1 MSTKKFSLS
10 DTPVKRIIN
19 GKEYL
24 LYRIMA
30 EKSFDTFLA
39 HVNKGE
45 FGGLVSSEKTLSQ
58 ESVCWIF
65 PNAAVVEN
73 AVVKN
78 EAVIAGRA
86 TIT

>member
-10 DTPVKRIIN
+10 DTPVKRLID

-39 HVNKGE
+39 PVNKGE
-45 FGGLVSSEKTLSQ
+45 FGGLVSSEKTLVKKASAGFSPMLWSL
-58 ESVCWIF
+58 EAPLLRMKLLFSV
-65 PNAAVVEN
+65 VL
-73 AVVKN
+73 
-78 EAVIAGRA
+78 
-86 TIT
+86 